1 MGLFSNESSEVEKLK
16 AELALLKAQLDKKE
30 PSKSAEAER
39 IGVHSSD
46 KPRNFSQWMSYRKR
60 VGDTTYRSRKVQ
72 EQVQRDF
79 GLLGRDAFY
88 GND

>member
-1 MGLFSNESSEVEKLK
+1 MGLFNDETAELEALRS
-16 AELALLKAQLDKKE
+16 ELALLKAQMEKRE

-39 IGVHSSD
+39 IGLHSSD
-46 KPRNFSQWMSYRKR
+46 RPRTFAQWMSYRKR
-60 VGDTTYRSRKVQ
+60 VGDATYRSRKVQ

>member
-1 MGLFSNESSEVEKLK
+1 MGLFNDETAELEALRS
-16 AELALLKAQLDKKE
+16 ELALLKAQMEKRE

-46 KPRNFSQWMSYRKR
+46 PPRNFSAWMSYRKR

-79 GLLGRDAFY
+79 AALGRERFY
-88 GND
+88 GED

>member
-1 MGLFSNESSEVEKLK
+1 MGLFNDDSKEIDDLK

-46 KPRNFSQWMSYRKR
+46 KPRTFAQWMSYRKR
-60 VGDTTYRSRKVQ
+60 VGDTIYRSRKVQ
-72 EQVQRDF
+72 EQVARDMQ
-79 GLLGRDAFY
+79 LLGREAFY
-88 GND
+88 GTE

>member
-1 MGLFSNESSEVEKLK
+1 MGLFNDDSKEIDDLK

-46 KPRNFSQWMSYRKR
+46 PNRTFAQWMSYRKR
-60 VGDTTYRSRKVQ
+60 VGDTIYRSKKVQ
-72 EQVQRDF
+72 DQVQRDF
-79 GLLGRDAFY
+79 AALGRERFY
-88 GND
+88 GED

>member
-1 MGLFSNESSEVEKLK
+1 MGLFSNESSEVESLK

-46 KPRNFSQWMSYRKR
+46 KPRTFAQWMSYRKR
-60 VGDTTYRSRKVQ
+60 VGDTIYRSKKVQ
-72 EQVQRDF
+72 DQVQRDF
-79 GLLGRDAFY
+79 AALGRERFY
-88 GND
+88 GED

>member
-1 MGLFSNESSEVEKLK
+1 MGLFNDETAELEALRS
-16 AELALLKAQLDKKE
+16 ELALLKAQMEKRE

-39 IGVHSSD
+39 IGLHSSD
-46 KPRNFSQWMSYRKR
+46 RPRTFAQWMSYRKR
-60 VGDTTYRSRKVQ
+60 VGDATYRSRKVQ

-79 GLLGRDAFY
+79 SLLGRDAFY